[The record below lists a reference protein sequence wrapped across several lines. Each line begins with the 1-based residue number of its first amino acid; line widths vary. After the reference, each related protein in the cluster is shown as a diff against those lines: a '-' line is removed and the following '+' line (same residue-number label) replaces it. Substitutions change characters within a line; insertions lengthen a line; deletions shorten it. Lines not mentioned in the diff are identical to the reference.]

1 MASLSAMVNTVY
13 RDVPLENHELTESP
27 GSLMIKKIKRENY
40 RNYDIDKFINS
51 ITKNSSKDDQPSLS
65 MPSERL

>member
-1 MASLSAMVNTVY
+1 MLG
-13 RDVPLENHELTESP
+13 D
-27 GSLMIKKIKRENY
+27 KQRENY